1 MIKVNFTDGV
11 EVMTSSTHLYQW
23 DSNQEITISGLN
35 IANASVHFTNKK
47 RNDAIVVNGTKNNNS
62 LVADIPNILLEDDLD
77 IIAYVHVI
85 ASNKGNTIK
94 VVKIPKIARQ
104 KPSDY
109 QFTQNIEI
117 MNFERLQSDFNEL
130 ADECHEV
137 LDQIQR
143 ELITV
148 DGEGAE
154 SDGSHSVIKPRR
166 ATVNEWVNANTILAN
181 GEIAVEVPADGVGS
195 GISKFKIGDG
205 VTAWN
210 DLPYAVDNPQGA
222 IDELSDNVADVQTQL
237 DNNKF
242 GRADILLD
250 VNVASGS
257 TEQIHKILNFRD
269 YNMLVVS
276 ITNGGEVRNG
286 SLFYYPRGLY
296 DLSMPL
302 PMNLESNTY
311 ASGYTIDISGY
322 FNTHN
327 GNLVIQTCTTTG
339 FNFAKVVLYGL
350 Y

>member
-35 IANASVHFTNKK
+35 VVNASVHFTNKK
-47 RNDAIVVNGTKNNNS
+47 RNDAIVVNGTRNNNS

-77 IIAYVHVI
+77 IIAYVHVV

-117 MNFERLQSDFNEL
+117 MNFERLQSDFNDL

-148 DGEGAE
+148 DGEGAV
-154 SDGSHSVIKPRR
+154 SDGGYSIIKPRR

-181 GEIAVEVPADGVGS
+181 GEIAVEVPTDGVGT
-195 GISKFKIGDG
+195 GISKIKIGDG
-205 VTAWN
+205 TTPWN

-222 IDELSDNVADVQTQL
+222 IDGLSDNVEDVNTRVDRLYNIEKLESKFEGITPTTNKQYFSYTATKRCLVNASFCLGTHTTNPKHLYIYKDTEIICALNNVNSGATGNVNVLLEKGETLKFQGVYAVEG
-237 DNNKF
+237 NNK
-242 GRADILLD
+242 AY
-250 VNVASGS
+250 
-257 TEQIHKILNFRD
+257 LNG
-269 YNMLVVS
+269 YAQ
-276 ITNGGEVRNG
+276 
-286 SLFYYPRGLY
+286 Y
-296 DLSMPL
+296 
-302 PMNLESNTY
+302 LE
-311 ASGYTIDISGY
+311 
-322 FNTHN
+322 
-327 GNLVIQTCTTTG
+327 
-339 FNFAKVVLYGL
+339 
-350 Y
+350 